1 MTPEQI
7 RRAKA
12 IIEHAAVHSLETE
25 EIQLLGWALQRIE
38 ELEAGRV
45 VVARGKLLPCPCC
58 GGDAEFAKEEGGG
71 EYIECIAPNCHLSTA
86 LVYPAMDEA
95 KPLLVERWS
104 RRAIPDALRAQAGKD
119 GCA

>member
-71 EYIECIAPNCHLSTA
+71 EYIENASIR
-86 LVYPAMDEA
+86 LVAQNGKTTNRDLGGMRV
-95 KPLLVERWS
+95 LGGINQWS
-104 RRAIPDALRAQAGKD
+104 KWK
-119 GCA
+119 